1 MKDIYTVI
9 IYDYNQ
15 GDMSTASF
23 IERDKAHEYVAQEV
37 GMEGDDID
45 IEELLDILDQDWYY
59 ESKNG
64 TKYYIEEAN
73 QIG

>member
-23 IERDKAHEYVAQEV
+23 IERDKAHEYVA
-37 GMEGDDID
+37 
-45 IEELLDILDQDWYY
+45 
-59 ESKNG
+59 
-64 TKYYIEEAN
+64 
-73 QIG
+73 

>member
-23 IERDKAHEYVAQEV
+23 IERDEAHEYVAKEV

-45 IEELLDILDQDWYY
+45 IEELLDILDQDEYY
-59 ESKNG
+59 ESQNG
-64 TKYYIEEAN
+64 TKYYIEEAKL
-73 QIG
+73 IG

>member
-15 GDMSTASF
+15 GDMSTVSF
-23 IERDKAHEYVAQEV
+23 VDRDKAHDYVAEEV

-45 IEELLDILDQDWYY
+45 IGELLDILDQDGYY
-59 ESKNG
+59 ESING
-64 TKYYIEEAN
+64 TKYYVEEAKL
-73 QIG
+73 I